1 MRRLIPSVPLIAV
14 LLSILLHG
22 AILVPAIGLFEA
34 DPPEQGEST
43 EQGGIE
49 LLPVEMVGQEA
60 PDQPAE
66 HQAEA
71 RPPTEP
77 QSAEP
82 QSAEPQAEPQAA
94 EPQAAEPTEFQSPD
108 IQQAEAEPQ
117 PPPPAPPQ
125 KTVDLTF
132 SLSGTDSASN
142 AMVTGPN
149 VIPASPDDRTR
160 NRPPIYPS
168 EAARYGQQGTVVVL
182 IHVSPMGLAAGAAIM
197 RGSGYP
203 MLDKAAL
210 DAVLTWRFRPAIR
223 DGRAIAFD
231 MPMEFVFSSR

>member
-22 AILVPAIGLFEA
+22 AILVPAIGLLEA
-34 DPPEQGEST
+34 DPPGQGEPT

-71 RPPTEP
+71 QLP
-77 QSAEP
+77 AES
-82 QSAEPQAEPQAA
+82 QL
-94 EPQAAEPTEFQSPD
+94 AEPTESQPPE
-108 IQQAEAEPQ
+108 IQQAEDDPR
-117 PPPPAPPQ
+117 PPPPDPTPPAPPQ
-125 KTVDLTF
+125 KTADLTF

-168 EAARYGQQGTVVVL
+168 EAARHGQQGTVVVL
-182 IHVSPMGLAAGAAIM
+182 IHVSPMGLAAGAQVM

-223 DGRAIAFD
+223 DGRAIPFD